1 MPRPALPDRVAMGPV
16 GLAVAD
22 LDRSR
27 RFYLD
32 RLGLEEVD
40 RDAGAVRVGA
50 GGRVL
55 LELVERPG
63 AVRDPEEAGL
73 FHVALLVPDRPALGR
88 VLRRLARDGTR
99 LTGAADH
106 VVSEAV
112 YLDDPDGH
120 GLELYADRPREAWF
134 GPDGRFL
141 IDNLPLDAPG
151 IMAGAEGPG
160 GLPAGTVVG
169 HVHLEAHDMAA
180 ARAFYA
186 GALGFAVMAEWPKAL
201 FMSKGGY
208 HHHLAAN
215 TWNRRRKPAT
225 DRPDRIGLLHYTIAL
240 GSGGALRALGEVIP
254 GAGSVDGGLEVADPS
269 GLRVRLVGG
278 SAGG

>member
-1 MPRPALPDRVAMGPV
+1 MPQQPPTLPDSIAMGPV
-16 GLAVAD
+16 GFAVAD

-32 RLGLEEVD
+32 RLGLDELD
-40 RDAGAVRVGA
+40 RDQGAVRLGA

-55 LELVERPG
+55 LELVERRG

-88 VLRRLARDGTR
+88 VLRRLAQDGTR

-141 IDNLPLDAPG
+141 IDNLSLDAPG
-151 IMAGAEGPG
+151 IMAEAEGSG
-160 GLPAGTVVG
+160 GLPVGTVVG
-169 HVHLEAHDMAA
+169 HVHLETHDMAA
-180 ARAFYA
+180 AREFYA
-186 GALGFAVMAEWPKAL
+186 GALGFDVMAEWPKAL

-215 TWNRRRKPAT
+215 VWNRRRKPAA
-225 DRPDRIGLLHYTIAL
+225 DRPDRIGLLHYTIEL
-240 GSGGALRALGEVIP
+240 GSRAPLDALAAAMPEARA
-254 GAGSVDGGLEVADPS
+254 VDGGLQLTDPS
-269 GLRVRLVGG
+269 GLPVRFTG
-278 SAGG
+278 A